1 MVKAYDIYKITSPE
15 YEDRWSLVG
24 QVVVSET
31 YADERAA
38 RDRAKKLND
47 ARDEYD
53 KAFLTSEVRDRER
66 RTTYLV
72 CKFPSIYDEDK
83 FTGTDAVCH
92 EHGYESREEAERR
105 VRELNDDRNPFE
117 LDGGVLYALFERTV

>member
-38 RDRAKKLND
+38 RDRAKKLNG
-47 ARDEYD
+47 ARDKYD
-53 KAFLTSEVRDRER
+53 KAFLAFEVRDRER
-66 RTTYLV
+66 RTNFLV

-83 FTGTDAVCH
+83 FMGTDAVCY
-92 EHGYESREEAERR
+92 EHNYETREQTERR
-105 VRELNDDRNPFE
+105 VRELNGDGDPSDP
-117 LDGGVLYALFERTV
+117 DGGVLYALFERTV